1 MGSSS
6 IEWTDKTWNPVVGC
20 TRISPGCEH
29 CYAETMAARNVLMSA
44 AQGRVSPYLPVV
56 DAARRRWSREVAM
69 LPERLAEPLSWRPG
83 TKVFV
88 VSMGDLFHDGVS
100 FDFIAQVFGV
110 MAAARGVTFQVLT
123 KRPAR
128 MAEFFRHFFGLEDT
142 ETTVC
147 REAMEHRGVIW
158 DARAPRMGWPK
169 GSRPIDCAH
178 LYSRPP
184 DPATLLRRLPWVW
197 PLPNVW
203 LGTSVEDQQ
212 RADERIPLLLT
223 APAAVRFLSAEP
235 LLGPLDLGRWLG
247 DYDCLACGAR
257 FWGRE
262 VRAVD
267 RLVSVGEEDAPN
279 GGERDVCPRCGQP
292 DLGGDVS
299 HIGSAYVGQP
309 TIDWVIVGGE
319 SGPGARPMDPSWV
332 RSLSAQCRI
341 AEAAFF
347 FKQWGGVRKGEAGRE
362 LDGRTHDA
370 MPEVRHAG

>member
-20 TRISPGCEH
+20 TRVSPGCEH

-56 DAARRRWSREVAM
+56 DAQRRRWSREVAM
-69 LPERLAEPLSWRPG
+69 LPERLAEPLSWRAG

-88 VSMGDLFHDGVS
+88 VSMGDLFHEHVH
-100 FDFIAQVFGV
+100 FEFIAQVWAV
-110 MAAARGVTFQVLT
+110 MAARRDCTFQVLT

-128 MAEFFRHFFGLEDT
+128 IVEFLAWLEGPGSAPAQ
-142 ETTVC
+142 VV
-147 REAMEHRGVIW
+147 RAMIAGH
-158 DARAPRMGWPK
+158 
-169 GSRPIDCAH
+169 
-178 LYSRPP
+178 
-184 DPATLLRRLPWVW
+184 W

-203 LGTSVEDQQ
+203 LGASVEDQQ
-212 RADERIPLLLT
+212 RADERIPLLLA

-247 DYDCLACGAR
+247 DYDCPCCTR

-267 RLVSVGEEDAPN
+267 RLVSVGEEADPN
-279 GGERDVCPRCGQP
+279 GEDVERDVCPRCGQP
-292 DLGGDVS
+292 DLGGDVG

-332 RSLSAQCRI
+332 RSLSTQCRI
-341 AEAAFF
+341 AKAAFF
-347 FKQWGGVRKGEAGRE
+347 FKQWGGVFKKTLGRE